1 MSSVHTA
8 RRAPRLLGFIAA
20 SLALCSAVAQ
30 TPPAP
35 YSSTYAAPP
44 SAPVLFRNATILN
57 GDGVRFDNADL
68 LLEDGKI
75 AGIGKALRAPANATI
90 IDAKGRWLS
99 PGIIDPH
106 SHLGGGGSPHVWAH
120 SDINEAT
127 SPSTPQV
134 WVEHSVWPQDPG
146 FLAARA
152 GGVTSLLILPGS
164 ANLIGGRGVLL
175 KNVAAT
181 TYQEMKF
188 PNAPQVLK
196 MACGENPK
204 RVYGEQRKT
213 PSTLMGNVAGY
224 REAFTKANN
233 YRAKVRAWEK
243 KGEGAPPERDI
254 GTDTLLDVMDGKI
267 LVQWHCY
274 RADQMATVL
283 DLAREFGFKIYAFHH
298 AVEAYK
304 IAPLLRQ
311 TGTCAA
317 LWADWYGFKL
327 ESHDGIRE
335 NIAIVDAVGACAM
348 LHSDDETGIQHLNQE
363 AAKAMAAGRRA
374 GLPMSPERA
383 MTWLT
388 SNPARALGVADKVG
402 TLAPGKQADVVL
414 WSTDPFSIYAQA
426 DLVYIDGALVHDR
439 RNPRPHSDFSLGSTQ
454 RKEQP

>member
-1 MSSVHTA
+1 MPSVRTA
-8 RRAPRLLGFIAA
+8 RRGPRLIAFLAA
-20 SLALCSAVAQ
+20 SLALCGATAQ

-35 YSSTYAAPP
+35 YSSTYAVPP

-57 GDGVRFDNADL
+57 GDGVRLEDADL
-68 LLEDGKI
+68 LLENGKI
-75 AGIGKALRAPANATI
+75 AGVGKGLSATANATI

-106 SHLGGGGSPHVWAH
+106 SHLGGGGAPHVWAH

-127 SPSTPQV
+127 SPTTPQV

-175 KNVAAT
+175 KNVPAT

-188 PNAPQVLK
+188 PNAPQVMK

-233 YRAKVRAWEK
+233 YRAKLRAWEK
-243 KGEGAPPERDI
+243 KGEGAPPDRDI
-254 GTDTLLDVMDGKI
+254 GTDTLIDVMDGKI

-274 RADQMATVL
+274 RADQMATAL
-283 DLAREFGFKIYAFHH
+283 DIAREFNFKVYAFHH

-304 IAPLLRQ
+304 IAPLLKQ

-335 NIAIVDAVGACAM
+335 NVAIVDAVGACAM
-348 LHSDDETGIQHLNQE
+348 MHSDDETGIQHLNQE

-374 GLPMSPERA
+374 GLQISPERA

-388 SNPARALGVADKVG
+388 SNPARALGVADRVG
-402 TLAPGKQADVVL
+402 TLTPGKQADVVL
-414 WSTDPFSIYAQA
+414 WSTDPFSIYARA
-426 DLVYIDGALVHDR
+426 DLVYVDGALVHDR
-439 RNPRPHSDFSLGSTQ
+439 RAPRPHSDFSLGSTQ